1 LQTQGCKISSNGKLS
16 LLTGWFN
23 HHKEGYHCY
32 FIDENCYRVEGHEIN
47 RSFRKSKEQ
56 LKKDAREIKIK
67 KDEVSLR
74 IDELLKTNELRS
86 YFELKEE
93 LSCLNAKLSS
103 LCKEIF

>member
-1 LQTQGCKISSNGKLS
+1 LQTQGCKISSEGKLS

-32 FIDENCYRVEGHEIN
+32 FTSENCCRIEGYEIN

-56 LKKDAREIKIK
+56 LRKDAGDIKTK

-74 IDELLKTNELRS
+74 IDKLLKTNELRG

-93 LSCLNAKLSS
+93 LSCLSAKLSS

>member
-1 LQTQGCKISSNGKLS
+1 MKTQGCKISSAGKLS

-32 FIDENCYRVEGHEIN
+32 FTDENSYRVEGYEII

-56 LKKDAREIKIK
+56 LKKDAREIRIK

-86 YFELKEE
+86 YFELKEK